1 MGDGQ
6 ISLEQ
11 RSCRTLCTTTNGCT
25 IVAYSFSPRTA
36 KAQKRVENPSAQ
48 ATYDGRRSGSLEQR
62 SCRTLC
68 TTTNGCSIVAYSFS
82 PRTAK
87 AQKRVENPS
96 AQATY
101 DGRRSGFF
109 RATKLSDALQNN
121 ERMHHC
127 CVLVLSTHDESAE
140 TRRELKRAGST
151 MGDGRFSQATKL
163 SDALHNNE
171 RMHHCCVLVL
181 STHDETAWRKRAGY
195 LRWATVRLLS
205 SNEAVGRF
213 AEQRTD
219 APLLRTR
226 SLHAR
231 RKRRGA

>member
-6 ISLEQ
+6 
-11 RSCRTLCTTTNGCT
+11 
-25 IVAYSFSPRTA
+25 A
-36 KAQKRVENPSAQ
+36 
-48 ATYDGRRSGSLEQR
+48 SLEQR

-96 AQATY
+96 GQATY
-101 DGRRSGFF
+101 DGRRSG
-109 RATKLSDALQNN
+109 
-121 ERMHHC
+121 
-127 CVLVLSTHDESAE
+127 
-140 TRRELKRAGST
+140 
-151 MGDGRFSQATKL
+151 FSQATKL

-171 RMHHCCVLVL
+171 RMQHCCLLVL
-181 STHDETAWRKRAGY
+181 STHGESAETRREPKRAGY

-219 APLLRTR
+219 AALLRTRSLHARRKRRMRREPKRAGCLRWATVRLLSSNEAVGRFAQQRTDAPLLRTR

-231 RKRRGA
+231 RKRRNA